1 MPHLTISAVPGHSE
15 EEKIRLAEQLV
26 EVTAAEFHLPPE
38 QVSVSM
44 REIPKRDW
52 REYIGHLPT
61 EEFIVIP
68 TYLYKK

>member
-15 EEKIRLAEQLV
+15 
-26 EVTAAEFHLPPE
+26 AEFHLPPE